1 MNDAQTILET
11 KIIDSVS
18 EIGQTFIS
26 TQNYSNSVNSF
37 GHILLNLHSEFAK
50 RTNDLQNDLNLL
62 LDKKKSIDI
71 QREEFDKSNS
81 LRLSD
86 IDTEIRTL
94 NEQLSFF
101 DDQLNNIDRKSSLIH
116 SERDDLEG
124 VINNLSQQ
132 ELLIDVNNS
141 KTLHTLDLCSR
152 IDHDLSLL
160 NIEAEECDIQMT
172 QINNQKKIAEQKIRG
187 LELRRQ
193 QIVLESGKLEEM
205 RLYLIQR
212 KNNEHAYHNRC
223 RTEDNIKAKYRAE
236 LGRSEG
242 LKLELESVRRC
253 RADVERAK
261 RQFEETNSR
270 IMNSREAMV
279 RELFEQK
286 SQKNLIKNEMKG
298 LDEIMLH
305 QENAELKLVADL
317 TIIGD
322 DINQESKLIDE
333 KDLESSHMTFE
344 IQEMKRAEELAQDNY
359 DKMELELKNCKFLIE
374 QNKEEENDLAFRNER
389 LIEDKKSYEE
399 RVTTE
404 INAYLKAIFQ
414 DTRSKIFNTIEESN
428 TIKETIESTLER
440 IHLLKAELKR
450 VAEQIKRKFTY
461 TASFPEHEM
470 NIFNS
475 QQRKSKLEME
485 IDILNFKINKIKERL
500 PNKRITI
507 RKMKENIEE
516 LVQSCKR
523 KGPPVR
529 PLEKIQMSIIESKEK
544 ADFVLE
550 SCKSL
555 LEEAKNRSDLFRSF
569 VSKDGLESWS
579 EYINKVYEIQ
589 RRKMLVVD
597 LLYNSY

>member
-253 RADVERAK
+253 RADVERAR

-270 IMNSREAMV
+270 IMNSREAMA

>member
-529 PLEKIQMSIIESKEK
+529 PLEKIQTSIIESKEK

>member
-344 IQEMKRAEELAQDNY
+344 IQEMKRAEELAHDNY

>member
-428 TIKETIESTLER
+428 TINETIESTLER

-485 IDILNFKINKIKERL
+485 IDILNFKINKIRERL